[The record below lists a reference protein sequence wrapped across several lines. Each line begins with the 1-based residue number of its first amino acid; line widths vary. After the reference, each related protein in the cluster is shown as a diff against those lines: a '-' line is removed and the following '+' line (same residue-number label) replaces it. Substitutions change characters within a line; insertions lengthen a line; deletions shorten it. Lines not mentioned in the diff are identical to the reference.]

1 MTCHLRHFLMI
12 ETNQNLFLLNLVSME
27 KVEVLPILR
36 IGSFFLFC
44 ASFSACALALSYCS
58 IAPFFLPKKNNVYIM
73 LHLRASNKHQ
83 QRRYFHVP
91 VFHNRRHISYSS
103 KCKARHSGNGDLVL
117 VLEMVFH
124 FLTPT
129 VFFFSFLLT
138 SKTHFSLPVTI
149 LHKNERLAFLLIK
162 LLQLVEFCVGFS
174 SESS

>member
-73 LHLRASNKHQ
+73 LHLRASNNINRDGTFMFQ
-83 QRRYFHVP
+83 YFIIDDTFHIP
-91 VFHNRRHISYSS
+91 VNAKQDILGTEIWFWYW
-103 KCKARHSGNGDLVL
+103 KW
-117 VLEMVFH
+117 
-124 FLTPT
+124 
-129 VFFFSFLLT
+129 FFIF
-138 SKTHFSLPVTI
+138 
-149 LHKNERLAFLLIK
+149 
-162 LLQLVEFCVGFS
+162 
-174 SESS
+174 